1 MVENKRI
8 VVLVVEDEWLVRM
21 DLVDILQSAAWTTY
35 EAGNASEAIAVL
47 EQHDEMQVV
56 FTDIQMPGD
65 MDGLAL
71 SRYVRDR
78 WPPTIIVVCSGNERP
93 GADEMPRDAAFIP
106 KPYDRSALD
115 KMLQTIR
122 ARLPG

>member
-1 MVENKRI
+1 MVETERTVI
-8 VVLVVEDEWLVRM
+8 LVVEDELLVRM
-21 DLVDILQSAAWTTY
+21 DLVDILQCAACKTY

-47 EQHDEMQVV
+47 EQHDEVQVV

-78 WPPTIIVVCSGNERP
+78 WPATFIVVCSGNERP
-93 GADEMPRDAAFIP
+93 VAEEMPRDAAFIS
-106 KPYDRSALD
+106 KPYDRTALVRV
-115 KMLQTIR
+115 LQTIR
-122 ARLPG
+122 AQLPG